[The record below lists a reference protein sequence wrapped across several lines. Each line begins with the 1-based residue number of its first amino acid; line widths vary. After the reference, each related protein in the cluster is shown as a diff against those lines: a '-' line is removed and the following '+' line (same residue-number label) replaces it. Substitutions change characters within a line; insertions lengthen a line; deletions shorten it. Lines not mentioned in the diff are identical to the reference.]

1 MDSQLDFDPNSRERG
16 DVNGDYQVTIND
28 VTVLINYLL
37 TSDATGIYLDAAD
50 CDLNGYIGISDVTK
64 LINFLLLGHWEAS

>member
-1 MDSQLDFDPNSRERG
+1 MDGQLGFDPNSRERG

-37 TSDATGIYLDAAD
+37 TSDATGVFLDAAD
-50 CDLNGYIGISDVTK
+50 CDLDSNIGISDVTK
-64 LINFLLLGHWEAS
+64 LINFLLLGNWEAS